1 MIRGLY
7 LGALV
12 VSLASMAVMD
22 RRWRLFLWADAW
34 RGAIVLVTG
43 VVLFLSWDAAAIR
56 LGFFERGH
64 GQALVGVE
72 IAPHLP
78 LEELFFVTFL
88 SYLTMVGHALVRR
101 VLDRRAARL
110 AVGSD
115 HGIGD
120 GRGHESDHR
129 PDHQSRHRSGHEVAR

>member
-12 VSLASMAVMD
+12 VPLASMVVMD
-22 RRWRLFLWADAW
+22 RRWRLFLWDDAR
-34 RGAIVLVTG
+34 RGAIVLAPG
-43 VVLFLSWDAAAIR
+43 VVVFVSWDAAAIR

-72 IAPHLP
+72 NAPHLP

-101 VLDRRAARL
+101 LLDRREEGRDADRGAARQ
-110 AVGSD
+110 A
-115 HGIGD
+115 
-120 GRGHESDHR
+120 GHDADLDVDR
-129 PDHQSRHRSGHEVAR
+129 EVLR

>member
-34 RGAIVLVTG
+34 RGAIVLLAG
-43 VVLFLSWDAAAIR
+43 IVVFLSWDAAAIR

-72 IAPHLP
+72 LAPHLP
-78 LEELFFVTFL
+78 VEELFFVTFL
-88 SYLTMVGHALVRR
+88 GYLTMIGHALVRR
-101 VLDRRAARL
+101 LLDRSGAEPEA
-110 AVGSD
+110 GYED
-115 HGIGD
+115 EHGA
-120 GRGHESDHR
+120 HR
-129 PDHQSRHRSGHEVAR
+129 EALR

>member
-22 RRWRLFLWADAW
+22 RRWRLFLCADAR
-34 RGAIVLVTG
+34 RGAIVLLAG
-43 VVLFLSWDAAAIR
+43 IVVFLSWDAAAIG
-56 LGFFERGH
+56 LGFFARGH

-78 LEELFFVTFL
+78 VEELFFVTFL
-88 SYLTMVGHALVRR
+88 SYLTMIGHALVRR
-101 VLDRRAARL
+101 LLDRR
-110 AVGSD
+110 
-115 HGIGD
+115 
-120 GRGHESDHR
+120 
-129 PDHQSRHRSGHEVAR
+129 EVDR

>member
-1 MIRGLY
+1 MIRALPGTVGVSGLY

-12 VSLASMAVMD
+12 VSLASMVAMD
-22 RRWRLFLWADAW
+22 RRWRLFLWADSR
-34 RGAIVLVTG
+34 RGAIVLLAG
-43 VVLFLSWDAAAIR
+43 IVVFLSWDAAAIR

-101 VLDRRAARL
+101 LLDRREAARP
-110 AVGSD
+110 AGPEAE
-115 HGIGD
+115 HGA
-120 GRGHESDHR
+120 HS
-129 PDHQSRHRSGHEVAR
+129 EVLR

>member
-12 VSLASMAVMD
+12 VSLASMAVLD
-22 RRWRLFLWADAW
+22 RRWRLFLWADAR
-34 RGAIVLVTG
+34 RGAIVLLAG
-43 VVLFLSWDAAAIR
+43 IVVFLSWDAAAIR

-72 IAPHLP
+72 LAPHLP
-78 LEELFFVTFL
+78 VEELFFVTFL

-101 VLDRRAARL
+101 LLDRHEAERDTPRETERETARDAARD
-110 AVGSD
+110 A
-115 HGIGD
+115 
-120 GRGHESDHR
+120 HR
-129 PDHQSRHRSGHEVAR
+129 EALR

>member
-34 RGAIVLVTG
+34 RGAIVLVAG
-43 VVLFLSWDAAAIR
+43 IVVFLSWDAAAIR

-72 IAPHLP
+72 LAPHLP
-78 LEELFFVTFL
+78 VEELFFVTFL
-88 SYLTMVGHALVRR
+88 SYLTMIGHALVRR
-101 VLDRRAARL
+101 LLDRSGAEPEA
-110 AVGSD
+110 GNED
-115 HGIGD
+115 EHGA
-120 GRGHESDHR
+120 HR
-129 PDHQSRHRSGHEVAR
+129 EALR